1 MALIGYPS
9 PARFGAAVLAVL
21 ALAATTRAED
31 AAGKRAAADGV
42 EFAGHRAIYDLRLA
56 GTKGNRALSSV
67 RGRIVYDFSGNA
79 CEGYALQ
86 FRQVT
91 ELDTGEGKSTV
102 SDLRSTTWED
112 GAAQTFR
119 FNSQNYMSDELK
131 DDVDGIAERQ
141 GDEVA
146 VKLRKPQPRALTL
159 GPVAFPTDHMRRI
172 IAAAHAGTSLVEL
185 PVYDGSDKGEKVYQ
199 SLTVIGHRIA
209 PDERKPTDAAARIE
223 ALAGMARWPV
233 TISYFDTAGKD
244 GGEQMPAYAI
254 TFELYDNGI
263 SRALLLDYGDFSV
276 AGEMTSLELKPAK
289 PCK

>member
-9 PARFGAAVLAVL
+9 PARFGTVVLAVL
-21 ALAATTRAED
+21 ALAATARAED
-31 AAGKRAAADGV
+31 AAGKGTAADAV
-42 EFAGHRAIYDLRLA
+42 EFAGHRAIYDLKLA

-146 VKLRKPQPRALTL
+146 VKLRKPQPKALTL

-172 IAAAHAGTSLVEL
+172 IAAAHAGTSLIEL
-185 PVYDGSDKGEKVYQ
+185 PVYDGSDSGEKVYQ

-209 PDERKPTDAAARIE
+209 PDERKPTDAAAGVE

-233 TISYFDTAGKD
+233 TISYFDSAGKD

-276 AGEMTSLELKPAK
+276 AGEMSSLELKAAK